1 MEWFFLNLAAC
12 FEVLGIVIMKEL
24 VKTKK
29 RLYFLALAISFA
41 FSFGFLSLSMQNI
54 AMSVA
59 YSIWTGVGTAGGV
72 IIGIL
77 FYKENKSFIKL
88 SLIIIIIAC
97 TIGLKILS

>member
-1 MEWFFLNLAAC
+1 MEWFFLNFAAC

-29 RLYFLALAISFA
+29 KLYFLALAISFA
-41 FSFGFLSLSMQNI
+41 FSFGFLSLSMQSI